1 MPVIRS
7 FVLLFTLLSLVACE
21 QSAHPP
27 TPPKAPVDQAQS
39 VTSPAERTSSAV
51 IRHAAKP
58 ASNPQENSPEQPRSK
73 PVEPVVKQAKPKA
86 AVEVRPPEVFEP
98 KAPIDLSLRLE
109 VFDPLQPL
117 QPLNDLSTPLLP
129 PLFAEKVDE
138 QDGFQLNGKLITNDN
153 GDNYW
158 QSVEGAQLQ
167 FEFKQ

>member
-21 QSAHPP
+21 QSANPP

-58 ASNPQENSPEQPRSK
+58 ASSPEVNSREQPRSK
-73 PVEPVVKQAKPKA
+73 PAEPVVEHIKPQA
-86 AVEVRPPEVFEP
+86 AVKVRPPEVFEP

-153 GDNYW
+153 GDDYW